1 MKCLEKYLAIQCSNF
16 AGRVFGMLGLRVWY
30 ETNQFWSPGAFCCS
44 SEHILSAEC
53 ILSRPTLFWWAEKT
67 KSEIWEILCFR
78 GESCLEDLQNSAWGL
93 AEPLAKHWAEY
104 IQNEIPCMW
113 TKECSPVNWTA
124 AELTQSAVPEF
135 QPAMGESLPNQRDVK
150 AAWRYSKTIK
160 P

>member
-1 MKCLEKYLAIQCSNF
+1 MKCLEKYLAIQCSDF

-53 ILSRPTLFWWAEKT
+53 ISSRPTLFWWAEKT

-93 AEPLAKHWAEY
+93 AEPSAKHWAEY

-124 AELTQSAVPEF
+124 GRAHTKCCSWVSTSYGRVLAKSKRCQS
-135 QPAMGESLPNQRDVK
+135 SLE
-150 AAWRYSKTIK
+150 IL
-160 P
+160 